1 MDVCQLS
8 AVELGRALRSRALS
22 AVEALEAV
30 LDRADR
36 VAGPINPFAVRLDER
51 ARAAAARADVALARG
66 EAGPLCGVP
75 LTVKDSHWIAGV
87 TAATGSL
94 TREDYVPD
102 ETSVVVERLD
112 AAGAVIFA
120 KTATPEFCYFGITE
134 SALTG
139 RTSNPWNLYR
149 VPGGSSGG
157 AGAAVAAGVGALSVG
172 GDGGGSIRIPA
183 AFCGVVGF
191 KPTFGLV
198 PREPCSAGWKTLVAY
213 GPMTRSVADAR
224 MMLEVLAGVDGRD
237 RHSLDFGGLD
247 APAPAPGN
255 LRVIASEDL
264 GFAPLDDDVRRG
276 FRLALDRLA
285 AAGVEIVHDTPGL
298 PSSVG
303 VWGPIAAAEARWAEA
318 KEFEH
323 QRGLLTDA
331 VVDFL
336 AYGET
341 ITAAQYIGAQMAR
354 EPIHR
359 AYADLFARTGAGI
372 LVTPALGCEAFPH
385 GKTHPDLLG
394 EVVIEPTSKDWGS
407 LLYDANLAGL
417 PACVV
422 PMGLGDDG
430 LPVALQLLG
439 PRGTDGAVLAAA
451 ETIEAVL
458 EFDVTPAATLAAEAS
473 P

>member
-139 RTSNPWNLYR
+139 RTSNPWNLDR

-157 AGAAVAAGVGALSVG
+157 AGAAVAAGVGALS
-172 GDGGGSIRIPA
+172 
-183 AFCGVVGF
+183 
-191 KPTFGLV
+191 
-198 PREPCSAGWKTLVAY
+198 
-213 GPMTRSVADAR
+213 
-224 MMLEVLAGVDGRD
+224 
-237 RHSLDFGGLD
+237 
-247 APAPAPGN
+247 
-255 LRVIASEDL
+255 
-264 GFAPLDDDVRRG
+264 
-276 FRLALDRLA
+276 
-285 AAGVEIVHDTPGL
+285 
-298 PSSVG
+298 
-303 VWGPIAAAEARWAEA
+303 
-318 KEFEH
+318 
-323 QRGLLTDA
+323 
-331 VVDFL
+331 
-336 AYGET
+336 
-341 ITAAQYIGAQMAR
+341 
-354 EPIHR
+354 
-359 AYADLFARTGAGI
+359 
-372 LVTPALGCEAFPH
+372 AFPRRSAAWWASSRRSAWCPASRARPA
-385 GKTHPDLLG
+385 GRRSW
-394 EVVIEPTSKDWGS
+394 PTG
-407 LLYDANLAGL
+407 
-417 PACVV
+417 
-422 PMGLGDDG
+422 
-430 LPVALQLLG
+430 
-439 PRGTDGAVLAAA
+439 R
-451 ETIEAVL
+451 
-458 EFDVTPAATLAAEAS
+458 
-473 P
+473 